1 MSMTR
6 WMSWE
11 GGVDLAGFTAPGL
24 AAPNLVVHVGRMV
37 HSPAGHAPAGLVL
50 WQPEPRSAPAVMG
63 FVCEDDALARY
74 FGPQIF
80 AGTPF
85 EHAPCLRG
93 IVRVF
98 FEGNACGSRVEVE
111 GHVFETTLHE
121 LGPLEVVNRPQ
132 GALPFHQQG
141 LEAVPQRVSVKVDGR
156 ALDVIVPPVG
166 MSGGP
171 AVAWSPCG
179 SYSR

>member
-1 MSMTR
+1 MSTTR

-11 GGVDLAGFTAPGL
+11 GGVVLAGYTVPGL
-24 AAPNLVVHVGRMV
+24 ASANLVVHVARLV
-37 HSPAGHAPAGLVL
+37 HAPAGHAPAGLVL
-50 WQPEPRSAPAVMG
+50 WQPEARSAPAVMG
-63 FVCEDDALARY
+63 FVCEDEALARY

-93 IVRVF
+93 TVRVF
-98 FEGNACGSRVEVE
+98 HEGNACGSRVEVE
-111 GHVFETTLHE
+111 GHVFEITLRD
-121 LGPLEVVNRPQ
+121 LGPHEVVSRPP
-132 GALPFHQQG
+132 GAFPFHQQG
-141 LEAVPQRVSVKVDGR
+141 LEARAGGVTVKVDGR

-179 SYSR
+179 LYAR